1 MGRTLFL
8 LTALLGVVFCSH
20 GKLSGPELVLRVRPA
35 DNITLHCD
43 CRKSSRNFIVWFRNC
58 SHENQPSLIL
68 RTNYKYD
75 PSYLEDKVDILN
87 PFPRLHL
94 LENQSSDSYDL
105 LIMNTTDS
113 DEGLYY
119 CGTEQK
125 EIDATFSQK
134 YIYKY
139 GNITTRI
146 LLTSTVTRHDIHKPQ
161 EDCGVCWKLLFTL
174 CPFIVA
180 LFSLLSSVLFYQLRQ
195 KIENNTSQDDM
206 KTTESQSHIKQD
218 EDVCYAALEIRQA
231 SQRPNKKKIQS
242 SDFSTYSSINT
253 SQI

>member
-1 MGRTLFL
+1 MGRMLFL

-20 GKLSGPELVLRVRPA
+20 GKLSGPELVVRVSPG

-43 CRKSSRNFIVWFRNC
+43 CQRSSGKFIAWFRNC

-75 PSYLEDKVDILN
+75 PSYLEDKVNILN

-94 LENQSSDSYDL
+94 VENQSSDSYDL

-125 EIDATFSQK
+125 EVDTTFSQK

-139 GNITTRI
+139 SNITTRI
-146 LLTSTVTRHDIHKPQ
+146 LMK
-161 EDCGVCWKLLFTL
+161 
-174 CPFIVA
+174 
-180 LFSLLSSVLFYQLRQ
+180 
-195 KIENNTSQDDM
+195 NNKSQDDM

-231 SQRPNKKKIQS
+231 SQRPKKKKIQS

>member
-1 MGRTLFL
+1 MINYL
-8 LTALLGVVFCSH
+8 LNTTKNLPLWNCLEQTNVSWSVLELVFCSH
-20 GKLSGPELVLRVRPA
+20 GKLSEPELVLRVRPA

-94 LENQSSDSYDL
+94 VENQSSDSYDL

-139 GNITTRI
+139 A
-146 LLTSTVTRHDIHKPQ
+146 STVTRHDIHKPQ

-195 KIENNTSQDDM
+195 KIGTCCICNFHLFQLNNFVLNFHPQFIVLLYLLCS
-206 KTTESQSHIKQD
+206 IF
-218 EDVCYAALEIRQA
+218 DVKFVL
-231 SQRPNKKKIQS
+231 S
-242 SDFSTYSSINT
+242 SVFCRK
-253 SQI
+253 

>member
-20 GKLSGPELVLRVRPA
+20 GKLSGPELVLRVRPG

-94 LENQSSDSYDL
+94 VENQSSDSYDL

-146 LLTSTVTRHDIHKPQ
+146 LLK
-161 EDCGVCWKLLFTL
+161 
-174 CPFIVA
+174 
-180 LFSLLSSVLFYQLRQ
+180 
-195 KIENNTSQDDM
+195 NNTSQDDM

>member
-1 MGRTLFL
+1 MGRMLFL
-8 LTALLGVVFCSH
+8 LTPLLGVVFCSH
-20 GKLSGPELVLRVRPA
+20 GKLSGPELVVRVSPG

-43 CRKSSRNFIVWFRNC
+43 CQRSSGKFIAWFRNC

-75 PSYLEDKVDILN
+75 PSYLEDKVNILN

-94 LENQSSDSYDL
+94 VENQSSDSYDL

-125 EIDATFSQK
+125 EVDTTFSQK

-146 LLTSTVTRHDIHKPQ
+146 LLNSTDSSP
-161 EDCGVCWKLLFTL
+161 
-174 CPFIVA
+174 CPG
-180 LFSLLSSVLFYQLRQ
+180 STGSSVVFWMMVFTPTFSILASFVSFILVYQLCQKTGKGHQQKRPDNRRQ
-195 KIENNTSQDDM
+195 RRQNR
-206 KTTESQSHIKQD
+206 D
-218 EDVCYAALEIRQA
+218 EDLYLAQA
-231 SQRPNKKKIQS
+231 VYWVQRGRMHQTDSRWREPVHFVSKE
-242 SDFSTYSSINT
+242 YM
-253 SQI
+253 